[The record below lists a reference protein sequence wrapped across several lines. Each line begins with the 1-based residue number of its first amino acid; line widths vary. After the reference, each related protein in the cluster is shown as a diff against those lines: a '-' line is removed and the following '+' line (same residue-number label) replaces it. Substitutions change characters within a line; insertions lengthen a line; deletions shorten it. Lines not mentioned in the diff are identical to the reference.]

1 MWNQVFLVAAC
12 FLFVTSVFSAEE
24 EIKPLAIGSLAPD
37 FDLPG
42 VDDQSHQL
50 AEYSDAPVLVII
62 FTCNHCPTAQAYEG
76 RIKKL
81 VTDYKEKGVAI
92 VAISPNHPEALR
104 LNEMGYTDVGDSLEE
119 CRIRAEDHEFNFPY
133 LYDGET
139 QETSKKYGPRATPH
153 IFIFDKERKLQ
164 YEGGFDDSD
173 NPERVKK
180 HYVRDALDALLA
192 GKPIPENNTPT
203 RGCSIKW
210 AAKRES
216 VKEWMTQVRAEP
228 VTLEKTD
235 APTFA
240 QLLKNNSD
248 KLLMVN
254 FFATWCG
261 PCQIEFPEL
270 VTIFRMYRHRKFD
283 FVTLSVDDLTE
294 GPGVERDVLAFLQ
307 DQESSSRN
315 FVVADGN
322 LDAFVEAT
330 GRVWMGGIP
339 MTLLIRPGGEIVYK
353 QLGMIDS
360 LELRRKIV
368 ELLQEEQK

>member
-1 MWNQVFLVAAC
+1 MAFILVCIVVGVPAMGAK
-12 FLFVTSVFSAEE
+12 E
-24 EIKPLAIGSLAPD
+24 EIKPLAIGSTAPD
-37 FDLPG
+37 FNLPG
-42 VDDQSHQL
+42 VDDKSYQL
-50 AEYSDAPVLVII
+50 KDFADSDILVVI
-62 FTCNHCPTAQAYEG
+62 FTCNHCPTAQAYEE

-81 VTDYKEKGVAI
+81 VTDYKDKGVAV
-92 VAISPNHPEALR
+92 VAISPNDPEALR
-104 LNEMGYTDVGDSLEE
+104 LNEMGYTDVGDSFEE
-119 CRIRAEDHEFNFPY
+119 CKIRARDHEFNFPY

-139 QETSKKYGPRATPH
+139 QEVSKKYGPRATPH
-153 IFIFDKERKLQ
+153 VFIFDKERKLQ

-180 HYVRDALDALLA
+180 HYVREALDALLA

-210 AAKRES
+210 AAKRDS
-216 VKEWMTQVRAEP
+216 VKEWMTQVRTEP
-228 VTLEKTD
+228 VTLDKID
-235 APTFA
+235 ATRFGE
-240 QLLKNNSD
+240 LLKNNTD

-254 FFATWCG
+254 FYATWCG
-261 PCQIEFPEL
+261 PCQMEFPEL

-294 GPGVERDVLAFLQ
+294 RPEVETDVLAFLKE
-307 DQESSSRN
+307 QECSSRN
-315 FVVADGN
+315 FVAEGDLN
-322 LDAFVEAT
+322 AFAEAT

-353 QLGMIDS
+353 QLGVIDS

-368 ELLQEEQK
+368 ELLRDERE

>member
-1 MWNQVFLVAAC
+1 MWNRMAFILVCIVVGVPAMGAK
-12 FLFVTSVFSAEE
+12 E
-24 EIKPLAIGSLAPD
+24 EIKPLAIGSTAPD
-37 FDLPG
+37 FNLPG
-42 VDDQSHQL
+42 VDDKSYQL
-50 AEYSDAPVLVII
+50 KDFADSDILVVI
-62 FTCNHCPTAQAYEG
+62 FTCNHCPTAQAYEE

-81 VTDYKEKGVAI
+81 VTDYKDKGVAV
-92 VAISPNHPEALR
+92 VAISPNDPEALR
-104 LNEMGYTDVGDSLEE
+104 LNEMGYTDVGDSFEE
-119 CRIRAEDHEFNFPY
+119 CKIRARDHEFNFPY

-139 QETSKKYGPRATPH
+139 QEVSKKYGPRATPH
-153 IFIFDKERKLQ
+153 VFIFDKERKLQ

-180 HYVRDALDALLA
+180 HYVREALDALLA

-210 AAKRES
+210 AAKRDS
-216 VKEWMTQVRAEP
+216 VKEWMTQVRTEP
-228 VTLEKTD
+228 VTLDKID
-235 APTFA
+235 ATRFGE
-240 QLLKNNSD
+240 LLKNNTD

-254 FFATWCG
+254 FYATWCG
-261 PCQIEFPEL
+261 PCQMEFPEL

-294 GPGVERDVLAFLQ
+294 RPEVETDVLAFLKE
-307 DQESSSRN
+307 QECSSRN
-315 FVVADGN
+315 FVAEGDLN
-322 LDAFVEAT
+322 AFAEAT

-353 QLGMIDS
+353 QLGVIDS

-368 ELLQEEQK
+368 ELLRDERE

>member
-1 MWNQVFLVAAC
+1 MAFILVCIIVGVPAMGAK
-12 FLFVTSVFSAEE
+12 E
-24 EIKPLAIGSLAPD
+24 EIKPLAIGSVAPD
-37 FDLPG
+37 FNLPG
-42 VDDQSHQL
+42 VDGKSYQL
-50 AEYSDAPVLVII
+50 KDFADSDILVVI
-62 FTCNHCPTAQAYEG
+62 FTCNHCPTAQAYEE

-81 VTDYKEKGVAI
+81 VTDYKDKGVAV
-92 VAISPNHPEALR
+92 VAISPNDPEALR
-104 LNEMGYTDVGDSLEE
+104 LNEMGYTDVGDSFEE
-119 CRIRAEDHEFNFPY
+119 CKIRARDHEFNYPY

-139 QETSKKYGPRATPH
+139 QEVSKKYGPRATPH
-153 IFIFDKERKLQ
+153 VFIFDKERKLQ

-210 AAKRES
+210 AAKRDS
-216 VKEWMTQVRAEP
+216 VQEWMTQVRAEP
-228 VTLEKTD
+228 VTLDKID
-235 APTFA
+235 ATRFGE
-240 QLLKNNSD
+240 LLKNNTD

-254 FFATWCG
+254 FYATWCG

-294 GPGVERDVLAFLQ
+294 RPEVETDVLAFLKE
-307 DQESSSRN
+307 QECSGRN
-315 FVVADGN
+315 FVAEGDLN
-322 LDAFVEAT
+322 AFVETT

-353 QLGMIDS
+353 QLGVIDS

-368 ELLQEEQK
+368 ELLREERE